1 VLRVDIELSAAC
13 RWTINRLEREAA
25 VLGKLRSAL
34 IAEGLT
40 AVQGIAGRCLVTSAT
55 VNFPRFWASP
65 RGLKVKAALV

>member
-1 VLRVDIELSAAC
+1 MFRVNIELPAAC
-13 RWTINRLEREAA
+13 RWTIDRLEREAA

-40 AVQGIAGRCLVTSAT
+40 AARGIAGRYLVTSAT

-65 RGLKVKAALV
+65 RGLKVKAPLV